1 MSDDGTCMRE
11 DGSRGPW
18 PSYQILIK
26 WGAWKLFFYW
36 SIIFF
41 DFVQFN
47 KFDVNQVG
55 MLDVQSGGPAEEG
68 K

>member
-1 MSDDGTCMRE
+1 ME
-11 DGSRGPW
+11 
-18 PSYQILIK
+18 IV
-26 WGAWKLFFYW
+26 FFW

-41 DFVQFN
+41 DFVQFV
-47 KFDVNQVG
+47 KFVVNQVV